1 MGGSAALRVVLV
13 KPSKYGV
20 DGCVERFRRGFMP
33 NSTLPHLKSLTLAC
47 GAGEGAEVHA
57 VDEYVET
64 DLDYLRLLARRKGV
78 RTLLAL
84 VGVQSHQF
92 HRALDLCAYASRNGV
107 ESCVIGG
114 PHPMTCDTA
123 MLQDRGVSFALS
135 EAEVV
140 WPRILE
146 DVRGGGLQPVYGRD
160 QRWERE
166 LDPPVLV
173 PPSRRDLSRYV
184 VPMLGVYPARGCPF
198 SCNFCSVIR
207 IAGQRV
213 RSQPVETTLAS
224 LRAAKAAGVK
234 LVMFTSDNF
243 NKVPE
248 VRELLTAMIEERL
261 GLPFFAQ
268 CDAQVHR
275 EEDLVELLSRAGCFQ
290 IFVGAES
297 FSREALR
304 GAHKLHNDPE
314 KYSRIVALCRT
325 YGITS
330 HFSNILG
337 FPADT
342 EEGVLSHLAKLRELS
357 PDVASFYLLTP
368 IPGTEQYEEFLSRG
382 LIEEENLDRFDGSEV
397 VWRHPHLSAGR
408 LRSLLV
414 RCYREFYGFADVA
427 SKVGGVI
434 RRTRDFRRG
443 QALYAVFGHSALSR
457 LAVRSG
463 THPMAG
469 GVGRVRLD
477 RAEDYAGLRRAVFGV
492 DRAPLPRALPLSK
505 HDEEL
510 NGRSVRRAALSGI

>member
-47 GAGEGAEVHA
+47 EAGEGAEVHA

-64 DLDYLRLLARRKGV
+64 DLDYLRLLARKRGV

-84 VGVQSHQF
+84 VGVQSHQL

-107 ESCVIGG
+107 ENCVIGG

-140 WPRILE
+140 WPRIVA
-146 DVRGGGLQPVYGRD
+146 DARRGELQPVYGRD

-166 LDPPVLV
+166 LDPPVLI

-248 VRELLTAMIEERL
+248 VRELLAAMIEERL
-261 GLPFFAQ
+261 ELPFFAQ
-268 CDAQVHR
+268 CDTQIHR
-275 EEDLVELLSRAGCFQ
+275 EEDLVALLARAGCFQ

-304 GAHKLHNDPE
+304 GARKLHNDPE
-314 KYSRIVALCRT
+314 KYARIVELCRRN
-325 YGITS
+325 GITS

-337 FPADT
+337 FPGDT

-368 IPGTEQYEEFLSRG
+368 IPGTEQYEEFLSDG
-382 LIEEENLDRFDGSEV
+382 LIAEENLDRFDGSEV
-397 VWRHPHLSAGR
+397 VWRHPHFSADR

-427 SKVGGVI
+427 AKVGGVV
-434 RRTRDFRRG
+434 RRTRDFRRW

-469 GVGRVRLD
+469 GVGRVRRD
-477 RAEDYAGLRRAVFGV
+477 RAEDYEGLRRTVFGV
-492 DRAPLPRALPLSK
+492 GRAPLPRGLQLSK
-505 HDEEL
+505 DDEES
-510 NGRSVRRAALSGI
+510 NGRSFRRAVSSGI